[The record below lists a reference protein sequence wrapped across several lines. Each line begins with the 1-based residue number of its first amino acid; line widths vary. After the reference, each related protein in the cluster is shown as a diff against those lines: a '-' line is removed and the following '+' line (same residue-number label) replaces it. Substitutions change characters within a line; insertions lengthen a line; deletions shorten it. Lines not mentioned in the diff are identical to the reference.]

1 MCLSLHQ
8 RIFNLGFS
16 GFLQDSVSPSAAL
29 NHLSKSLF
37 LPHHGTSMSYFLSL
51 LPFLH
56 SKARVWIRII
66 LYLDLWG
73 LFSEIK
79 IMTGMKLSKV
89 TKVNKSR
96 VQIQSSA

>member
-1 MCLSLHQ
+1 
-8 RIFNLGFS
+8 
-16 GFLQDSVSPSAAL
+16 
-29 NHLSKSLF
+29 
-37 LPHHGTSMSYFLSL
+37 MSYFLSL

-73 LFSEIK
+73 VFSKIK
-79 IMTGMKLSKV
+79 IMTDMKLSKV

-96 VQIQSSA
+96 VQIQS

>member
-1 MCLSLHQ
+1 
-8 RIFNLGFS
+8 
-16 GFLQDSVSPSAAL
+16 
-29 NHLSKSLF
+29 
-37 LPHHGTSMSYFLSL
+37 MSYFLSL
-51 LPFLH
+51 LPLLH

-66 LYLDLWG
+66 LYLWG

-96 VQIQSSA
+96 VQIQS